1 MLTCTSLHMS
11 AITNRFRKNPKNPM
25 KKSTTAVAT
34 YAHGG
39 IRSPGGHWSGP
50 GTIAPAA
57 AVVVV
62 PVATMMTGM
71 RNPLTLWP
79 LTLLGEVADV
89 AAELPPV
96 GLLPVGLVVTAVV
109 TPRLANI
116 TPTTRGWRRGGRG
129 GGTFLAVCFHWPSAV
144 ASGGGL
150 YSDYVAP

>member
-1 MLTCTSLHMS
+1 MS

-50 GTIAPAA
+50 GTI
-57 AVVVV
+57 VVVV

-71 RNPLTLWP
+71 RNPPTLWP

-89 AAELPPV
+89 AAELVPV
-96 GLLPVGLVVTAVV
+96 GLLPVGLAVVTAVA

-116 TPTTRGWRRGGRG
+116 TPTGWSGGQG
-129 GGTFLAVCFHWPSAV
+129 GGAFSAGCFHWPSA
-144 ASGGGL
+144 SGGGL
-150 YSDYVAP
+150 FFDYVAP